1 MVFFYLYI
9 IDIKFG
15 HLDINVVKD
24 HKNTSGKE
32 MKADTEIELR
42 LMTDQRGRV

>member
-1 MVFFYLYI
+1 MVFLYLYI

-32 MKADTEIELR
+32 MKIEIELR
-42 LMTDQRGRV
+42 LMTDQRARV